1 MLIDRAPQRRQA
13 AIQPPQAGGMAA
25 EPPRCADP
33 GGDTE
38 ATGMRPMPLL
48 PSLGNQLQ
56 QLQRLAQPY
65 FLPLESG
72 GWPFGLLMLALLAL
86 SSGVAL
92 LLVTALVKGLLLA
105 WPAAAAPFLKASSQR
120 LDALWGRPLLPPLPL
135 AAAALPGLLIC
146 ALQPASRPYRTAIG
160 LAAALLA
167 LGLLVG
173 LLPVGLLP
181 SELGLA
187 PLQRL
192 ARSFWLRP
200 ISAAGPVLVLLAACG
215 GLCFWIQRRHLRQ
228 GRWLPWLLLGLVLLL
243 ILIINTINVGI
254 SYIARDVDN
263 ALVTFRQP
271 QFWTSV
277 LIYASCLVLA
287 LPIRSVQSY
296 LVPRFGLLWRRWLSN
311 QLLTRYLSDHV
322 YYQLSSESE
331 LVTPIDNP
339 DQRISEDAASFTS
352 FSLGMAVDVSTA
364 LLTFFSFI
372 LVLWTISSRLAL
384 WLLIYAAVGTT
395 LVVIASRRLVV
406 LNVQQLRLNADFRYG
421 LVHIRNHAEAIAFYR
436 GEAQERR
443 EGMRRLKLAIRNQDR
458 LIIWEALITVIQ
470 TSYDY
475 FSDFLPWL
483 VLAPL
488 YFARQVDFGVLGQ
501 AGIAFSQVLGSIS
514 YIVENIDR
522 LAAFSAS
529 IQRLETFQSTM
540 AAQASGAPP
549 AAAAPRGSRAQPL
562 SVAGDSRAASNA
574 LEPAGDT
581 LVTST
586 SASRKAASHDRPTP
600 SLAAAGA
607 VEGAAEGIVLHHVDL
622 VPPGSGRPL
631 IRDLSLTVG
640 PRQRLLVVGPSGCGK
655 TSFLRLVSGL
665 WSAARGEVE
674 RPDPGE
680 LLFIPQKPYMLLGS
694 LREQLCYPQPV
705 DRFGDDQLRH
715 VLEQVRLAEL
725 VPRYPDL
732 SITQD
737 WPRLL
742 SLGEQQRLA
751 FARLLLAAP
760 RFVVLDEATSALDVP
775 TERLLYGLLAERDTA
790 LVSVGHR
797 PTLLD
802 FHDTVLELD
811 GRGGW
816 RLLPAGAWRPAG

>member
-1 MLIDRAPQRRQA
+1 
-13 AIQPPQAGGMAA
+13 MA
-25 EPPRCADP
+25 
-33 GGDTE
+33 
-38 ATGMRPMPLL
+38 LL
-48 PSLGNQLQ
+48 PFLRRQLQ

-65 FLPLESG
+65 FLPLELG
-72 GWPFGLLMLALLAL
+72 GWPFGLLTLALLAI
-86 SSGVAL
+86 SSGAAL
-92 LLVTALVKGLLLA
+92 LLVTGLVNGLRLLG
-105 WPAAAAPFLKASSQR
+105 PAVAAPFLQGSNER
-120 LDALWGRPLLPPLPL
+120 LEVVWAQPLLPPWLLL
-135 AAAALPGLLIC
+135 ALALPGLLIG
-146 ALQPASRPYRTAIG
+146 ALQPASRPYRMAIG

-167 LGLLVG
+167 LGLLAG
-173 LLPVGLLP
+173 LLPIGLVP

-192 ARSFWLRP
+192 VRSFWLRP
-200 ISAAGPVLVLLAACG
+200 LCAVGPALMLLAACG
-215 GLCFWIQRRHLRQ
+215 GVCFWSWRRHLLQ
-228 GRWLPWLLLGLVLLL
+228 GRWLPWLLLGLVMLL
-243 ILIINTINVGI
+243 ILFINGINVGI

-263 ALVTFRQP
+263 ALVAFHQP

-277 LIYASCLVLA
+277 LIYAGCLILA
-287 LPIRSVQSY
+287 LPIRGVQSY

-311 QLLTRYLSDHV
+311 QLLTRYLNQRV
-322 YYQLSSESE
+322 YYRLSSASE
-331 LVTPIDNP
+331 APAQIDNP
-339 DQRISEDAASFTS
+339 DQRISEDAASFTQ
-352 FSLGMAVDVSTA
+352 FSLGMVVDVCTA
-364 LLTFFSFI
+364 VLTFFSFI
-372 LVLWTISSRLAL
+372 LVLATISSRLAL
-384 WLLIYAAVGTT
+384 WLLIYAAFGTA
-395 LVVIASRRLVV
+395 LVLIASRRLVV
-406 LNVQQLRLNADFRYG
+406 LNVKQLRLNADFRYG
-421 LVHIRNHAEAIAFYR
+421 LLHIRNHAEAIAFYR
-436 GEAQERR
+436 GEAQECR
-443 EGMRRLKLAIRNQDR
+443 EGMRRLRLAIRNQDR
-458 LIIWEALITVIQ
+458 LIIWEALITVLQ

-501 AGIAFSQVLGSIS
+501 AGIAFSQVLSSIS
-514 YIVENIDR
+514 YIVDNIDR

-540 AAQASGAPP
+540 VAQGVSDPPCSASTVGSAALPHSAATAVP
-549 AAAAPRGSRAQPL
+549 AATATAAVAATAATAAAP
-562 SVAGDSRAASNA
+562 
-574 LEPAGDT
+574 
-581 LVTST
+581 
-586 SASRKAASHDRPTP
+586 SADA
-600 SLAAAGA
+600 
-607 VEGAAEGIVLHHVDL
+607 IVLRHVDL
-622 VPPGSGRPL
+622 VPPGGSRPL
-631 IRDLSLTVG
+631 VRDLSLSVG

-665 WSAARGEVE
+665 WSASRGDVE
-674 RPDPGE
+674 RPEPGE

-705 DRFGDDQLRH
+705 DRFSDEQLRH

-725 VPRYPDL
+725 VLRYPDL

-775 TERLLYGLLAERDTA
+775 TERLLYALLAERDTA

-797 PTLLD
+797 PTLLG

-811 GRGGW
+811 GYGGW
-816 RLLPAGAWRPAG
+816 RLMPASAWRSAGSTAELHLGA